1 MKARFEIFRHGKNR
15 RLMPKNRDNNCGTL
29 EVCCAV
35 KFSKNDFIN
44 LAYQSRGTG
53 DAVIC
58 DRNNG
63 RLW

>member
-1 MKARFEIFRHGKNR
+1 MSKNTETS
-15 RLMPKNRDNNCGTL
+15 CGTL
-29 EVCCAV
+29 EVCCAI
-35 KFSKNDFIN
+35 KFSKNDFMN

-53 DAVIC
+53 DSVIC